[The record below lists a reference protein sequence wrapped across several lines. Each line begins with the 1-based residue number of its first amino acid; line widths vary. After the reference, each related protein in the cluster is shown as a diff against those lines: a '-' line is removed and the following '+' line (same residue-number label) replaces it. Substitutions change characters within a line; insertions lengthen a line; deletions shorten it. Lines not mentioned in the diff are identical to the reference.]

1 MIKAVDS
8 VTLVRVNDGAKGNP
22 TGITVS
28 STEPSSKYT
37 GMLWKCTGNISGKI
51 QNATYRWNGSSWELY
66 VFKAANIDVNDLF
79 AQNITAKHM
88 TIEGDSTFSGE
99 LKAAS
104 GTFAGEM
111 KADSINITSTGGNRH
126 SFFEMNKNGMDI
138 ISNVTTAT
146 STDGDYF
153 TQCEIKASGGNL
165 EFDVAN
171 KFNNKSSGVVATL
184 ASGKAKMSSSEL
196 DLNIDIFKLNNVDV
210 GKKMDSVTDLENSV
224 TALEKKVNTLEPKIT
239 RSNAG
244 VYYKDGYTCH
254 LHAWWVDATSV
265 FFTLGANF
273 RPKSLVTC
281 VGFCQRKD
289 NAAAYPLMCELEPSG
304 AWQVWAMTGIGVSG
318 GQSMWVVY
326 QPTNGIDHRS
336 EFTVCVTGSWLTNS
350 NGG

>member
-210 GKKMDSVTDLENSV
+210 GKKMDTLEQDV
-224 TALEKKVNTLEPKIT
+224 ADLEKKVNTLEPKIT
-239 RSNAG
+239 RSNVG

-254 LHAWWVDATSV
+254 LQAWWVNATDV
-265 FFTLGANF
+265 FFTIGNSF
-273 RPKSLVTC
+273 RPKRNVTC
-281 VGFCQRKD
+281 VGFCIRKD
-289 NAAAYPLMCELEPSG
+289 DARAFPLMCELETSG
-304 AWQVWAMTGIGVSG
+304 AWQVWAMTEIGKTG
-318 GQSMWVVY
+318 GGGLWKVY
-326 QPTNGIDHRS
+326 DSSTDHRS
-336 EFTVCVTGSWLTNS
+336 EFTVCITGSWLTNN

>member
-22 TGITVS
+22 TGVTAS
-28 STEPSSKYT
+28 RTEPSSKYT

-51 QNATYRWNGSSWELY
+51 KNATYRWNGSSWELY

-104 GTFAGEM
+104 GTFAG
-111 KADSINITSTGGNRH
+111 NIS
-126 SFFEMNKNGMDI
+126 
-138 ISNVTTAT
+138 A
-146 STDGDYF
+146 
-153 TQCEIKASGGNL
+153 
-165 EFDVAN
+165 
-171 KFNNKSSGVVATL
+171 
-184 ASGKAKMSSSEL
+184 
-196 DLNIDIFKLNNVDV
+196 
-210 GKKMDSVTDLENSV
+210 DSVTIGKGDED
-224 TALEKKVNTLEPKIT
+224 AFDYGIKVNASGVDIKSDVNGQVTISPHLKVNSRTTTNVLDVSGETVNVNGTLKVNNKDVEDMFEPKIT

-254 LHAWWVDATSV
+254 LQAWWVNATDV
-265 FFTLGANF
+265 FFTIGNNF
-273 RPKSLVTC
+273 KPKRNVTC
-281 VGFCQRKD
+281 VGFCIRKD
-289 NAAAYPLMCELEPSG
+289 DARAFPLMCELLTDG
-304 AWQVWAMTGIGVSG
+304 TWQVWAMTSIGTNG
-318 GQSMWVVY
+318 GGGMWVVY
-326 QPTNGIDHRS
+326 QPGNGIDHRS

>member
-22 TGITVS
+22 TGVTAS

-111 KADSINITSTGGNRH
+111 KADSISITSTGGNRN
-126 SFFEMNKNGMDI
+126 SSFEMNKNGMDI

-153 TQCEIKASGGNL
+153 TQSEINAADGVL
-165 EFDVAN
+165 EFGVSD
-171 KFNNKSSGVVATL
+171 KFNNKSSGTVSTL
-184 ASGKAKMSSSEL
+184 GSGKVKMSSSEL
-196 DLNIDIFKLNNVDV
+196 NVDLDTV
-210 GKKMDSVTDLENSV
+210 KINGTDWNDFVSRDSGFDWSNFNTENKTDTWVPVASGKTINHRYIP
-224 TALEKKVNTLEPKIT
+224 A
-239 RSNAG
+239 
-244 VYYKDGYTCH
+244 
-254 LHAWWVDATSV
+254 DA
-265 FFTLGANF
+265 FTLSNSGYWYKYGPWTFARFDNAKISSIDKCPYP
-273 RPKSLVTC
+273 PKSTYYQYVVLYNISAKSFWHGWLQILTDGTVKGVTITS
-281 VGFCQRKD
+281 
-289 NAAAYPLMCELEPSG
+289 LG
-304 AWQVWAMTGIGVSG
+304 ATGLYWCDANNFS
-318 GQSMWVVY
+318 VY
-326 QPTNGIDHRS
+326 GNVL
-336 EFTVCVTGSWLTNS
+336 FFNC
-350 NGG
+350 